1 MQVSVPLENGLL
13 ADEYGKYAP
22 ASAILADHPIKS
34 FPISISD
41 APAAT
46 KSFALVFVD
55 FDSTPVCGFTWIH
68 WLAAN
73 IPATMTTIPANASR
87 KLADQFVQGKTVTPV
102 ALSTVIPG
110 SAAAT

>member
-41 APAAT
+41 APR
-46 KSFALVFVD
+46 
-55 FDSTPVCGFTWIH
+55 GY
-68 WLAAN
+68 
-73 IPATMTTIPANASR
+73 
-87 KLADQFVQGKTVTPV
+87 Q
-102 ALSTVIPG
+102 VICPCLCRL
-110 SAAAT
+110 